1 MPVYYVDDNWC
12 CYRCLI
18 KSIRSVLFFKQ
29 AEEVSTLLGELVE
42 TVGLEMKG
50 LEELINTSKR
60 ITTLQVNQTLEEYNI
75 HLTNITLYLLS
86 Y

>member
-1 MPVYYVDDNWC
+1 M
-12 CYRCLI
+12 
-18 KSIRSVLFFKQ
+18 
-29 AEEVSTLLGELVE
+29 STLLGELVE